1 MNMMRRGETWLRGQR
16 TKNVSELVT
25 YKAGQESPIQCQA
38 SRALTRSE
46 AVEDSNRIE
55 GRFADW
61 LIDVSELV
69 VLKVG
74 HGIQRLGQ
82 AVGHAIANLG
92 PAPTSVAVV
101 PSVGDRIT
109 ADGKTY
115 EVIKGPGDSHWHWH
129 GSDNLTYRVHTVEV
143 RA

>member
-1 MNMMRRGETWLRGQR
+1 MSMMRRGEAWLRSQR
-16 TKNVSELVT
+16 ESNVSELVT
-25 YKAGQESPIQCQA
+25 YKAGQESPIECQA
-38 SRALTRSE
+38 TRALTRSE
-46 AVEDSNRIE
+46 AVDDNNRIE

-61 LIDVSELV
+61 LIDVSELI
-69 VLKVG
+69 VLTVG

-82 AVGHAIANLG
+82 TVGHAIGNLG
-92 PAPTSVAVV
+92 PSPTTAEVI

-129 GSDNLTYRVHTVEV
+129 GGDNLTYRVHTVEV
-143 RA
+143 RL